1 MKIAII
7 TDTHYGGRRGSKF
20 FHDYFQQFYENV
32 FFPTLEE
39 RGIKHCVHMGDA
51 FDNRKSIDYWSLDW
65 AKKHVYD
72 RFRDL
77 DVKVWKLV
85 GNHDAYYKNTN
96 EVNSI
101 DCLLDYYD
109 NIVPIS
115 SPGDHDIDGFKA
127 FMIPWICADNQ
138 EETETKIKKSKSKIA
153 FGHLEIHG
161 FALYPGYTQP
171 GGIDKSFF
179 DKFNLVFSGHYHTRS
194 NDGQIYYL
202 GNPYQLY
209 WNDCNDKRGFSIFDT
224 ETYELEFIENPYTM
238 FDKIYYEDTPH
249 QLFKA
254 HLYEGKIVK
263 LIVRKKSDQLKYDKF
278 VEKLLLSNVAELK
291 IVESLEVNDSEVDF
305 TGEKIEDTLTLLD
318 KYIEDSDFELEK
330 DRVKQLLREVYQEA
344 CEME

>member
-1 MKIAII
+1 MKVAII
-7 TDTHYGGRRGSKF
+7 TDTHYGARKSSTL
-20 FHDYFQQFYENV
+20 FHNYFEQFYNDV
-32 FFPTLEE
+32 FFPTLDKE
-39 RGIKHCVHMGDA
+39 GIKTVIHMGDA
-51 FDNRKSIDYWSLDW
+51 FDSRKGIEFKSLTWAQRVVFDPLKERGIDMHLM
-65 AKKHVYD
+65 
-72 RFRDL
+72 
-77 DVKVWKLV
+77 V

-224 ETYELEFIENPYTM
+224 ETYELEFVENPYTM

-291 IVESLEVNDSEVDF
+291 IVENLEVNDSEVDF